1 MDNIITTVT
10 FQSTRGILKEIEE
23 AVNDFKND
31 SKKVHEVE
39 LRLRGCNHA
48 IKIHML
54 DYLKVR
60 MANDMDRGK
69 YVPPQLS

>member
-1 MDNIITTVT
+1 MDDVTKPVT
-10 FQSTRGILKEIEE
+10 FQTTQGILKEIEE
-23 AVNDFKND
+23 SVNDFKTD
-31 SKKVHEVE
+31 SKKAHEVE

-60 MANDMDRGK
+60 MANDIDKGK
-69 YVPPQLS
+69 YAPPQLS